1 MSVIWLEYVKAL
13 WPVVGGVAA
22 LLTLFGVLWL
32 RTKFTPLEDHRQI
45 ASKVS
50 ALETAGAAHEERLR
64 SLESY
69 ANQAPTRQELQDD
82 IGKLAERMAGMEA
95 GLRGVSKELHTTNS
109 YLHSLID
116 RGLQG
121 GAK

>member
-1 MSVIWLEYVKAL
+1 MNAIWLEYVKAL
-13 WPVVGGVAA
+13 WPVIGGIFA

-32 RTKFTPLEDHRQI
+32 RTKFTPLEDHRLV
-45 ASKVS
+45 ATKVATLERES
-50 ALETAGAAHEERLR
+50 AAQEERLKALETHVT
-64 SLESY
+64 
-69 ANQAPTRQELQDD
+69 QAPTRQELQDD
-82 IGKLAERMAGMEA
+82 IAKLAERMAGMEA
-95 GLRGVSKELHTTNS
+95 GLRGFSKELHTTNS